1 MLKALIVDDE
11 IASVRTL
18 ELLLS
23 QFAKDVEVVDVARSA
38 SDALAKVELIHPDI
52 VFLDIEMPG
61 GSGFD
66 FLEQC
71 NNRTF
76 DVIFITAF
84 EYYAVKAFKY
94 SAIDY
99 LLKPIEIEELESAL
113 TKVSNRRYS
122 NFDGKNRYF
131 ALFENLKSILP
142 SKLVVTIKNRS
153 EYVDLKDIAY
163 FQSNANG
170 SKVVKLNGEFID
182 IDNKLSN
189 LEEILDS
196 KFFARINDKQLV
208 NLKLVKKIGRNG
220 KLDMDKGLVLDVANE
235 YLGYLVEQLEELV
248 NSK

>member
-163 FQSNANG
+163 FQSNING

>member
-38 SDALAKVELIHPDI
+38 SDALAKVDLIHPDI

-163 FQSNANG
+163 FQSNTNG

-189 LEEILDS
+189 LEDILDS

-220 KLDMDKGLVLDVANE
+220 KLDMDKGLVLDVSNE

>member
-38 SDALAKVELIHPDI
+38 SDALAKVDLIHPDI

-99 LLKPIEIEELESAL
+99 LLKPIEIEELETAL

-163 FQSNANG
+163 FQSNTNG

-220 KLDMDKGLVLDVANE
+220 KLDMDKGLVLDVSNE

>member
-23 QFAKDVEVVDVARSA
+23 QFAKDVEVIDVARSA
-38 SDALAKVELIHPDI
+38 SDALTKVDLINPDI

-71 NNRTF
+71 TSRTF
-76 DVIFITAF
+76 DVVFITAF

-113 TKVSNRRYS
+113 RKVSTRRYS

-142 SKLVVTIKNRS
+142 SKLVVTVKNRS
-153 EYVDLKDIAY
+153 EYVDLKDVVY
-163 FQSNANG
+163 FQSNTNG
-170 SKVVKLNGEFID
+170 SRVVRLNGEFID
-182 IDNKLSN
+182 IDNKLPN

-196 KFFARINDKQLV
+196 KFFARINSKQLV
-208 NLKLVKKIGRNG
+208 NLKLVKKISRNG
-220 KLDMDKGLVLDVANE
+220 KLDMDKGLVLDVEPE
-235 YLGYLVEQLEELV
+235 YLNYLVEQLEELV
-248 NSK
+248 NTK

>member
-38 SDALAKVELIHPDI
+38 SDALAKVDLIHPDI

-99 LLKPIEIEELESAL
+99 LLKPIEIEELETAL

-163 FQSNANG
+163 FQSNTNG

-189 LEEILDS
+189 LEDILDS

-220 KLDMDKGLVLDVANE
+220 KLDMDKGLVLDVSNE

>member
-38 SDALAKVELIHPDI
+38 SDALAKVDLIHPDI

-163 FQSNANG
+163 FQSDTNG
-170 SKVVKLNGEFID
+170 SKVVKLNGEVID

-196 KFFARINDKQLV
+196 KFFARINGKQLV

>member
-38 SDALAKVELIHPDI
+38 SDALAKVDLIHPDI

-163 FQSNANG
+163 FQSNTNG
-170 SKVVKLNGEFID
+170 SKVVKLDGEFID

-220 KLDMDKGLVLDVANE
+220 KLDMDKGLVLEVANE

>member
-163 FQSNANG
+163 FQSNTNG
-170 SKVVKLNGEFID
+170 SKVVKLNGESID

-196 KFFARINDKQLV
+196 KFFARINEKQLV

>member
-38 SDALAKVELIHPDI
+38 SDALAKVDLIHPDI

-99 LLKPIEIEELESAL
+99 LLKPIEIEELETAL

-163 FQSNANG
+163 FQSNING

>member
-1 MLKALIVDDE
+1 
-11 IASVRTL
+11 ASVRTL

-163 FQSNANG
+163 FQSNING

>member
-1 MLKALIVDDE
+1 MLKALIVADE

-23 QFAKDVEVVDVARSA
+23 QFAKEVEVVDVARS
-38 SDALAKVELIHPDI
+38 SNEALKKVDLINPDI
-52 VFLDIEMPG
+52 LFLDIEMPG

-76 DVIFITAF
+76 DVVFITAF
-84 EYYAVKAFKY
+84 EYYAVNAFKY

-99 LLKPIEIEELESAL
+99 LLKPIEVEELELAL
-113 TKVSNRRYS
+113 SKVSNRRYS

-142 SKLVVTIKNRS
+142 SKLVVTINNRA
-153 EYVDLKDIAY
+153 EYVDLKDVAY
-163 FQSNANG
+163 FQSNTNG
-170 SKVVKLNGEFID
+170 SRVIRLNGEFID
-182 IDNKLSN
+182 IDNKLSG

-220 KLDMDKGLVLDVANE
+220 KLDMDKGLVLDVSNE

>member
-38 SDALAKVELIHPDI
+38 SDALAKVDLIHPDI

-76 DVIFITAF
+76 DVVFITAF

-163 FQSNANG
+163 FQSNTNG
-170 SKVVKLNGEFID
+170 SKVVKLNGESID

-196 KFFARINDKQLV
+196 KFFARINEKQLV

>member
-23 QFAKDVEVVDVARSA
+23 QFAKDVEVIDVARSA
-38 SDALAKVELIHPDI
+38 SDALTKVDLINPDI

-71 NNRTF
+71 TSRTF
-76 DVIFITAF
+76 DVVFITAF

-113 TKVSNRRYS
+113 RKVSTRRYS

-153 EYVDLKDIAY
+153 EYVDLKDVVY
-163 FQSNANG
+163 FQSNTNG
-170 SKVVKLNGEFID
+170 SRVVRLNGEFID

-196 KFFARINDKQLV
+196 KFFARINSKQLV
-208 NLKLVKKIGRNG
+208 NLKLVKKISRNG
-220 KLDMDKGLVLDVANE
+220 KLDMDKGLVLDVEPE
-235 YLGYLVEQLEELV
+235 YLNYLVEQLEELV
-248 NSK
+248 NTK